1 MHNLQYEYPEVN
13 PSKPLFNGLVMNAF
27 DKSDK
32 GRQAVEQQIQ
42 NAYEKSFGA
51 RVSHFMPTLISA
63 GIANT
68 SPHLNFGLCCAADQT
83 LFLENYLQAPV
94 EQVLSSTV
102 RSQISR
108 KCIAEIGNLTFDH
121 TENLQQD
128 LMSIASYCQQQG
140 YRYVVCTATRALR
153 LLFLRAGM
161 KPVLLGQ
168 ATLNNAPKDGSHWGD
183 YYETAPQIIGG
194 NVLLGLQHLQTR
206 SVS

>member
-1 MHNLQYEYPEVN
+1 MHNLHYNYPEMI
-13 PSKPLFNGLVMNAF
+13 PSEPLYNGLVIKAYG
-27 DKSDK
+27 KSDP
-32 GRQAVEQQIQ
+32 GRRAVEQQIQ
-42 NAYEKSFGA
+42 NAYEKSFDA
-51 RVSHFMPTLISA
+51 HVSHFIPTLVSA

-68 SPHLNFGLCCAADQT
+68 PPHLNFGLCCAADQT

-94 EQVLSSTV
+94 EQVLSSTI

-108 KCIAEIGNLTFDH
+108 ECIAEIGNLSFSH

-128 LMSIASYCQQQG
+128 LMSIANYCQQQG

-168 ATLNNAPKDGSHWGD
+168 ATQIKAPKDGSHWGD

-194 NVLLGLQHLQTR
+194 NVLLGLQHLHTR
-206 SVS
+206 SKS

>member
-1 MHNLQYEYPEVN
+1 MQNLQHDYPYMN
-13 PSKPLFNGLVMNAF
+13 PPKAPINGLVMNAF
-27 DKSDK
+27 GKSDR

-42 NAYEKSFGA
+42 NAYETNFGA
-51 RVSHFMPTLISA
+51 RVSHFMPTLVSA
-63 GIANT
+63 GIVST
-68 SPHLNFGLCCAADQT
+68 PPHLSFGLCCAADQT

-94 EQVLSSTV
+94 EQVLSSAV

-168 ATLNNAPKDGSHWGD
+168 ASQTNAPKDGSHWGD
-183 YYETAPQIIGG
+183 YYETTPQIIGG

-206 SVS
+206 NNP

>member
-1 MHNLQYEYPEVN
+1 MQNLQYEYPQVN
-13 PSKPLFNGLVMNAF
+13 PPKPLYNGLVMNAF
-27 DKSDK
+27 GKSDQ
-32 GRQAVEQQIQ
+32 GRRAVEQQIQ
-42 NAYEKSFGA
+42 NAYAKSFDA
-51 RVSHFMPTLISA
+51 HVSHFMPTLISA

-68 SPHLNFGLCCAADQT
+68 PPHLNFGLRCAADQT

-168 ATLNNAPKDGSHWGD
+168 ATQGDAPKDGSHWGG

-194 NVLLGLQHLQTR
+194 NVLLGLQHLQT
-206 SVS
+206 SSKS

>member
-1 MHNLQYEYPEVN
+1 MHNLQYEYPEVK
-13 PSKPLFNGLVMNAF
+13 PSTLLFNGLVMNAF
-27 DKSDK
+27 GQSDK

-42 NAYEKSFGA
+42 NAYEKSFAA
-51 RVSHFMPTLISA
+51 RISHFMPTLISA
-63 GIANT
+63 GIVNT
-68 SPHLNFGLCCAADQT
+68 PPHLNFGLCCAADQT
-83 LFLENYLQAPV
+83 LFLENYLPAPV
-94 EQVLSSTV
+94 EQILSMAV
-102 RSQISR
+102 RSQVSR
-108 KCIAEIGNLTFDH
+108 ECIAEIGNLSFDH

-168 ATLNNAPKDGSHWGD
+168 ATQSDAPIDGSHWGD

-206 SVS
+206 SES